1 MTSGIRR
8 VLPLLDLLI
17 HAETSCYYVISYPA
31 ILAQITPVSQEFESV
46 KSQAVESVAEQ
57 SKIVGEIKG
66 NADSIK
72 DTITSEVS
80 GVVTE
85 AKEAFKGS
93 TQN

>member
-1 MTSGIRR
+1 MG
-8 VLPLLDLLI
+8 LLDDLGLTPLI
-17 HAETSCYYVISYPA
+17 KEAH
-31 ILAQITPVSQEFESV
+31 QIKQEFETV
-46 KSQAVESVAEQ
+46 KSQVVESVAEQ

>member
-1 MTSGIRR
+1 MG
-8 VLPLLDLLI
+8 LLDDLGLTPLI
-17 HAETSCYYVISYPA
+17 KEAHQIKQELET
-31 ILAQITPVSQEFESV
+31 V
-46 KSQAVESVAEQ
+46 KSQVVESIAEQ

>member
-1 MTSGIRR
+1 MG
-8 VLPLLDLLI
+8 LLDDLGLTPLI
-17 HAETSCYYVISYPA
+17 KEAQQIKQELET
-31 ILAQITPVSQEFESV
+31 V
-46 KSQAVESVAEQ
+46 KSQVVESVADQ

-85 AKEAFKGS
+85 AKKAFKGS

>member
-1 MTSGIRR
+1 MG
-8 VLPLLDLLI
+8 LLDDLGLTPLI
-17 HAETSCYYVISYPA
+17 KEAH
-31 ILAQITPVSQEFESV
+31 QIKQEFETV
-46 KSQAVESVAEQ
+46 KSQVVESVAEQ

-72 DTITSEVS
+72 HTITSEVS